1 MRRSSV
7 AAARYGCAIDFQSC
21 RGPPADSHGVVCFD
35 QRTLRIAR
43 RGRLYRRFARH
54 RESRQA
60 ERQDKNR
67 QPPKV
72 RIRSL
77 HPLSHSRSPF
87 CRCIARRRSTAMEH
101 GAYQRTSLSF
111 WPLWRRPGIRAVRF
125 LHGCTSVGIG
135 TRLFHRR
142 LRLMRLNVHSYS
154 RLTRSRSIAT
164 RVPAPWRQ
172 CDRRSPFRAG
182 AAIVPTDMVSALE
195 RMRAHWQELHR
206 RGKAYRHV
214 LPTNAPRRG
223 EQAIR
228 TRVLRRRCG
237 RLGVRNLSV

>member
-1 MRRSSV
+1 M
-7 AAARYGCAIDFQSC
+7 
-21 RGPPADSHGVVCFD
+21 CFD
-35 QRTLRIAR
+35 QCTLRIAR

-72 RIRSL
+72 IRSL
-77 HPLSHSRSPF
+77 HPLSHSRSPI
-87 CRCIARRRSTAMEH
+87 CRCIARRRSTSMEH

-111 WPLWRRPGIRAVRF
+111 WTLWRRPGIRAVRF
-125 LHGCTSVGIG
+125 LDRCPSVGIG
-135 TRLFHRR
+135 TRVFYRR
-142 LRLMRLNVHSYS
+142 LRLMRLNVHPYS

-164 RVPAPWRQ
+164 RVPAAWRQ

-182 AAIVPTDMVSALE
+182 AAIVPRDMGGALE

-214 LPTNAPRRG
+214 LPTTAPRRG

-228 TRVLRRRCG
+228 TRVLRRPCS
-237 RLGVRNLSV
+237 RLGVRNLWV